1 MDPVPEAHAHRLRA
15 LRAEPSRDVS
25 GDPAR
30 LRRVAL
36 TRAEMLAQ
44 EAAIDAT
51 LEAEAGA
58 LASIGAMARAR
69 RIDHVVVLGCGD
81 SWFVGMGVR
90 HAFERLTGRP
100 LIAAQA
106 LDFAAF
112 DHAGTGPGGLVVG
125 ISAGGNTPVVMDA
138 LRAARRRGAMTVGMS
153 NTAGA
158 PLLVEFDG
166 GLLVHATRRGWPTQ
180 SSTAT
185 MALLVALGLAIVG
198 EGPER
203 TAIAAGLATAP
214 AAGRA
219 TLAAADAAMAALGSA
234 LADARE
240 IFFAGAGPHFATA
253 CFGAAKIRELSPVHA
268 TAFPLEEL
276 HHYRLPKRG
285 DALILVVPDAASRP
299 RALDTAIVGLAEGAR
314 VHALLAAADPELEDL
329 LAGAIRVPAS
339 DAALA
344 PIVHAPALHA
354 FAYHFAMAR
363 DALGLGRPGE
373 ARA

>member
-1 MDPVPEAHAHRLRA
+1 
-15 LRAEPSRDVS
+15 
-25 GDPAR
+25 
-30 LRRVAL
+30 
-36 TRAEMLAQ
+36 MLAQ

-90 HAFERLTGRP
+90 HAFERLTARP

-314 VHALLAAADPELEDL
+314 VHALLAAADPELEGL

-363 DALGLGRPGE
+363 EALGLGRPGE

>member
-1 MDPVPEAHAHRLRA
+1 MDPVPEAHAHRLHA

-90 HAFERLTGRP
+90 HAFERLTARP

-314 VHALLAAADPELEDL
+314 VHALLAAADPELEGL

>member
-1 MDPVPEAHAHRLRA
+1 MDPVPEAHAHRLHA

-44 EAAIDAT
+44 EAAIGAT

-314 VHALLAAADPELEDL
+314 VHALLAAADPELEGL

>member
-1 MDPVPEAHAHRLRA
+1 MDPVPEAYAERLRA
-15 LRAEPSRDVS
+15 LRAEPSRDVA

-36 TRAEMLAQ
+36 TREEMLAQ
-44 EAAIDAT
+44 EAAIGAT
-51 LEAEAGA
+51 LAAEAEA
-58 LASIGAMARAR
+58 LAAIGAMARVR
-69 RIDHVVVLGCGD
+69 RVDHVVVLGCGD

-100 LIAAQA
+100 MIAAQA
-106 LDFAAF
+106 LDYAAF
-112 DHAGTGPGGLVVG
+112 DHAGTGPGGLVMG

-138 LRAARRRGAMTVGMS
+138 LRAARQRGAMTVGIS

-158 PLLVEFDG
+158 PLLTEFDG
-166 GLLVHATRRGWPTQ
+166 GLRVHATRRGWPTQ

-185 MALLVALGLAIVG
+185 MALLVALGLAIAGDVPG
-198 EGPER
+198 HA
-203 TAIAAGLATAP
+203 AIAAA
-214 AAGRA
+214 
-219 TLAAADAAMAALGSA
+219 LAAAPGHGRCTLEMADAPMAALAVA

-240 IFFAGAGPHFATA
+240 IFLAGAGPHHATA

-268 TAFPLEEL
+268 TAFALEEL

-285 DALILVVPDAASRP
+285 DAVILVAPDAASRP
-299 RALDTAIVGLAEGAR
+299 RALDTAIVGMAEGAQ
-314 VHALLAAADPELEDL
+314 VHALLADADPELEAL
-329 LAGAIRVPAS
+329 LAGHVRVAAS

-363 DALGLGRPGE
+363 EAKGLGRPGE

>member
-1 MDPVPEAHAHRLRA
+1 MDPVPEAHAHRLHA

-314 VHALLAAADPELEDL
+314 VHALLAAADPELEGL

>member
-1 MDPVPEAHAHRLRA
+1 MDSVPEAYAERLRT
-15 LRAEPSRDVS
+15 LRAEPSRDVA

-36 TRAEMLAQ
+36 TRAEMQAQ
-44 EAAIDAT
+44 EEAIGAT
-51 LEAEAGA
+51 LAAEAGA
-58 LASIGAMARAR
+58 LAKIGAMARAR
-69 RIDHVVVLGCGD
+69 RVDHVVVLGCGD

-100 LIAAQA
+100 MIAAQA

-112 DHAGTGPGGLVVG
+112 DHAGTGAGGLVMG

-138 LRAARRRGAMTVGMS
+138 LRAARGRGAMTVGIS

-158 PLLVEFDG
+158 PLLTAFDG
-166 GLLVHATRRGWPTQ
+166 GLRVHATRRGWPTQ

-185 MALLVALGLAIVG
+185 MALLVALGLAIADASA
-198 EGPER
+198 ER
-203 TAIAAGLATAP
+203 AAIAAALSSAPALGRQALERADAPMAGLA
-214 AAGRA
+214 G
-219 TLAAADAAMAALGSA
+219 A
-234 LADARE
+234 LAGASE
-240 IFFAGAGPHFATA
+240 IFLAGAGPHHATA

-268 TAFPLEEL
+268 TAFALEEL

-285 DALILVVPDAASRP
+285 DTWILVAPDAASRP

-314 VHALLAAADPELEDL
+314 VHALIAGADPELEAL
-329 LAGAIRVPAS
+329 LAGAVQVPAS
-339 DAALA
+339 DPALA
-344 PIVHAPALHA
+344 PVVHAPALHA

-363 DALGLGRPGE
+363 EALGLGRPG
-373 ARA
+373 AAGA

>member
-36 TRAEMLAQ
+36 TRAEMLVQ
-44 EAAIDAT
+44 EAAIGAT

-314 VHALLAAADPELEDL
+314 VHALLAAADPELEGL

>member
-314 VHALLAAADPELEDL
+314 VHALLAAADPELEGL

>member
-1 MDPVPEAHAHRLRA
+1 MDPVPEAHAHRLHA

-44 EAAIDAT
+44 EAAIGAT